1 MLNVRNICVNQNCN
15 FRKFGI
21 FGCFWLLKWN
31 LNLIS
36 LIIEVCKG
44 FVHSWV
50 NLSEDYPFKI
60 FFWNFREKNFKLH
73 FRKNCWKCI
82 FWTSDSN
89 KKWIFYKKCIK
100 SYFPYKTHFIF
111 PKVLDSVNF
120 PIPCWSGRPSPR
132 ILGLKVKHVLG

>member
-73 FRKNCWKCI
+73 FRKNCWKSVY
-82 FWTSDSN
+82 FEQTV
-89 KKWIFYKKCIK
+89 IK
-100 SYFPYKTHFIF
+100 SVYFPHKTHFIF
-111 PKVLDSVNF
+111 PNVLDADNF
-120 PIPCWSGRPSPR
+120 RIPCWSGRPSPR